1 MPELLGEDEALR
13 VAGAALE
20 LPGADGVEVLLV
32 HDWGGLTRFAS
43 SAIHQSTAREEADVR
58 VRVVTGGRIGV
69 ASTSVLTPEG
79 ARDAAASALETARL
93 AAPDPGFPGLAPP
106 ADAAQVDGYDEAT
119 AVATPEERAGAV
131 EALVARAETGFRA
144 AGAYE
149 TSAME
154 ALVATTEGQRAYA
167 ASTRTALTTVI
178 SGGEG
183 GAGYAEAMA
192 RRTAD
197 VDPVAIGERAARK
210 ARDSQKPR
218 DLAPGRYEVVLEPA
232 AVTTLLSFLA
242 YLGFGGRSIAEGRSC
257 FTGREGDRL
266 MSERISIWDDA
277 TSPDTLGLPFD
288 FEGTPKRRVDL
299 VREGVFLGGVHDRRS
314 AAQAGAEPTGHALPP
329 PNPEGAFPLNLFLG
343 TGDSAVEEMVA
354 ATERGLLVTRFHY
367 ANIVQPKDAVIT
379 GMTRDGTW
387 LIEDGEVALPVKN
400 LRFTQSIVEA
410 LRDAIRVGSTSELAS
425 EFFFAASRV
434 PALQIGSFAFTSASD
449 H

>member
-1 MPELLGEDEALR
+1 MPELLGDEAAVR
-13 VAGAALE
+13 IAEAALD
-20 LPGADGVEVLLV
+20 LPGADDVEVLLV

-43 SAIHQSTAREEADVR
+43 SSIHQSTAREEADVR
-58 VRVVTGGRIGV
+58 VRVVTDGRIGV
-69 ASTSVLTPEG
+69 ASTSVLSPEG
-79 ARDAAASALETARL
+79 ARDAAGSALETARL
-93 AAPDPGFPGLAPP
+93 SGRDPGFPGLAPAAEVP
-106 ADAAQVDGYDEAT
+106 ATDGYDEAT
-119 AVATPEERAGAV
+119 ATASPDERARAV
-131 EALVARAETGFRA
+131 EALVGTVEDGFHA

-167 ASTRTALTTVI
+167 ASTRTAVTTVI

-183 GAGYAEAMA
+183 GAGYAEAMS
-192 RRTAD
+192 RRTSD
-197 VDPVAIGERAARK
+197 IDPEAIGARASEK
-210 ARDSQKPR
+210 ARASQRPR
-218 DLAPGRYEVVLEPA
+218 DVPPGRYEVVLEPA

-257 FTGREGDRL
+257 FTGREGDRV
-266 MSERISIWDDA
+266 MSERVSIWDDG

-288 FEGTPKRRVDL
+288 FEGTPKRRTDL
-299 VREGVFLGGVHDRRS
+299 IRDGVFVGGVHDRRS
-314 AAQAGAEPTGHALPP
+314 AAQAGVQPTGHALPP
-329 PNPEGAFPLNLFLG
+329 PNPDGAFPLNLFLA
-343 TGDSAVEEMVA
+343 TGDATVEEMVA

-367 ANIVQPKDAVIT
+367 ANVVQPKEAVIT

-387 LIEDGEVALPVKN
+387 LIEDGEIVAPVKN

-410 LRDAIRVGSTSELAS
+410 LRDVLRIGSTSELAS

-434 PALQIGSFAFTSASD
+434 PALHLGAFAFTGASD